1 MRIIGR
7 QCIRLGSLVMIS
19 IMINCA
25 FVTVSLGTTVAA
37 SQNTI
42 SVSVPLKASFK
53 SLNVVEGAL
62 QDGVHMAG
70 GKIVFDP
77 TDSYG
82 SDGTIDSIVRYSWD
96 FGNCK
101 KVSTD
106 QPNKYTIIYIE
117 PEKYTVRLTIT
128 DEGGNTGSAFEELDL
143 TLVPGDLILLR
154 SGPPTSTLF
163 SAAGL
168 FYTHVGMYVG
178 KINGVHMVIE
188 SLPSSLMKK
197 GGVQLSTFEKWSA
210 IQESYA
216 DVVRVNTD
224 SSTKAKAINWAMSKL
239 NSNYDVYSLPIIG
252 DNSKQLDT
260 ADINAAYSSKKQCT
274 SYYCS
279 ELIWAA
285 YYRASNGA
293 IDLSKPSLSDDAVI
307 PDELFS
313 NPLTSWVSAHHEH
326 CPGIFR

>member
-1 MRIIGR
+1 MSITDRPFMRLA
-7 QCIRLGSLVMIS
+7 CLVMIS
-19 IMINCA
+19 MMINCA
-25 FVTVSLGTTVAA
+25 FVIVSLETTAA
-37 SQNTI
+37 SSPNAL
-42 SVSVPLKASFK
+42 SVSVLPKASFK
-53 SLNVVEGAL
+53 SLNVVEGVL

-70 GKIVFDP
+70 GKVVFDP
-77 TDSYG
+77 TGSYG
-82 SDGTIDSIVRYSWD
+82 SDGTTDSIVRFSWD
-96 FGNCK
+96 FGNGK

-128 DEGGNTGSAFEELDL
+128 DDKGRTASAVEELDL

-168 FYTHVGMYVG
+168 FYSHVGMYVG
-178 KINGVHMVIE
+178 KVNGVHMIIE

-210 IQESYA
+210 RQETYA

-224 SSTKAKAINWAMSKL
+224 ISTKAKAINWAMSKL
-239 NSNYDVYSLPIIG
+239 NYNYDVHSLPIIG
-252 DNSKQLDT
+252 DNSKQLDIDD
-260 ADINAAYSSKKQCT
+260 ANAVYSSKKQCT

-293 IDLSKPSLSDDAVI
+293 IDLSRPFLPDDAI
-307 PDELFS
+307 LPDELFT
-313 NPLTSWVSAHHEH
+313 NPLTSWVSGHHEH
-326 CPGIFR
+326 CPGLFR